1 MWESFNKEK
10 KELRVTNT
18 KLGQNSFVFQMR
30 KGNKI
35 SYKFY
40 KLNTLPKCPEIKRKY
55 INSIVN
61 TRLYTPII
69 FSYILRVSN
78 LYSND
83 T

>member
-1 MWESFNKEK
+1 
-10 KELRVTNT
+10 
-18 KLGQNSFVFQMR
+18 MR

-78 LYSND
+78 LSSND